1 MRNIFFIIAIWGA
14 IHPMYYFISWF
25 MAEGFSIMAMVDAWH
40 VNAATSGLVW
50 DLTIAAVALTVWV
63 LFEAVKSKNWLSMV
77 AIPATFCIGV
87 SCGLPLYLALRDRVV
102 FTKDRRKVAV

>member
-1 MRNIFFIIAIWGA
+1 MRWIFAALAVWGT

-25 MAEGFSIMAMVDAWH
+25 MDNTWSIMAMVDAWH

-50 DLTIAAVALTVWV
+50 DLTIAAFALTLWV
-63 LFEAVKSKNWLSMV
+63 IIEAIQTRQWVRLV

-87 SCGLPLYLALRDRVV
+87 SCGVPLYIFIRMSKQNTPA
-102 FTKDRRKVAV
+102 